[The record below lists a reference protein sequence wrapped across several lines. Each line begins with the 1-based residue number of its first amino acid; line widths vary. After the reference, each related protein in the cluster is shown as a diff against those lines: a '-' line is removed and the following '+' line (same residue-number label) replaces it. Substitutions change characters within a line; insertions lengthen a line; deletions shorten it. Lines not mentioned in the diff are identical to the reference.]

1 MLQSVSET
9 HTNRAMSRSAAH
21 GLPLKL
27 AQVIAVLITSGVL
40 IGVTI
45 LLNTLIFS
53 A

>member
-1 MLQSVSET
+1 MLQSVPET
-9 HTNRAMSRSAAH
+9 HTNRAMAQSAAH
-21 GLPLKL
+21 ELPLKL

-45 LLNTLIFS
+45 MLNMLIFS